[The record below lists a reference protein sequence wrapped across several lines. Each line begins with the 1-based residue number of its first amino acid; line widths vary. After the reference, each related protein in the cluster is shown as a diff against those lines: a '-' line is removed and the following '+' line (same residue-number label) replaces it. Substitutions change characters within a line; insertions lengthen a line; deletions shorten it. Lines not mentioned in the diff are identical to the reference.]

1 MAEDPKWD
9 GTPALGVIL
18 ARMAELYARVVQV
31 ELAQQKKNADRV
43 AAMFTESPSK

>member
-18 ARMAELYARVVQV
+18 GVFSHAYSVFTFV
-31 ELAQQKKNADRV
+31 EIAQQKKNADRV